1 VPGDP
6 PPLAAGVKR
15 AALAF
20 SVLRTDHAD
29 TIAQRLTMRERVRL
43 RDGLSRVR
51 AADDGER
58 IAALHDL
65 VRAIRNEV
73 VWPMPAAHNEADC
86 PFRCVDAYPHETVAT
101 ILEQL
106 TRQQPLLVA
115 VALCHLDEET
125 RADLWPR
132 FGSEA
137 RTQLLIALEEVPR
150 IGPGRTR
157 GFARDLQA
165 RLVRHRKAVATRT
178 AS

>member
-1 VPGDP
+1 
-6 PPLAAGVKR
+6 
-15 AALAF
+15 
-20 SVLRTDHAD
+20 
-29 TIAQRLTMRERVRL
+29 L

-51 AADDGER
+51 TADDGER

-86 PFRCVDAYPHETVAT
+86 PFRCVDSYPTDTVANV
-101 ILEQL
+101 LEQL

-115 VALCHLDEET
+115 VALCHLDEKT

-137 RTQLLIALEEVPR
+137 RTQLLIALEDVPR
-150 IGPGRTR
+150 IGAGRTR

-165 RLVRHRKAVATRT
+165 RLVRDRKSVGGRA